1 MKKLFLTLAIGLSV
15 LLSYAQSEFAK
26 ATVVTLATK
35 NETTGSYDWG
45 QPQYVDEV
53 LVKID
58 KVAVTIYSKIT
69 QQYFIYTNG
78 EEVTNGMFWYAYDKD
93 GQRCRVYLM
102 ANDVG
107 DAYIL
112 IEYASIAWMY
122 NLIGVE

>member
-35 NETTGSYDWG
+35 NETTGKFDWG

-78 EEVTNGMFWYAYDKD
+78 EEITNGMFWYAYDKD

-102 ANDVG
+102 TNDVG
-107 DAYIL
+107 DPFIL
-112 IEYASIAWMY
+112 IEYASVAWMY
-122 NLIGVE
+122 NLIDVE